1 MNSIHRCDGLCE
13 KTDKMHQL
21 SCPSD
26 TKFYLYSDKSKN
38 VTMELVMIL
47 KGDDKNEFHEN
58 IFYVSWVD
66 ICLGIE
72 CLTRKSS
79 C

>member
-1 MNSIHRCDGLCE
+1 MVYV
-13 KTDKMHQL
+13 KKQ
-21 SCPSD
+21 
-26 TKFYLYSDKSKN
+26 TKCTNLVVQVDNEFYLYSDKSKN

-58 IFYVSWVD
+58 IFNVSW
-66 ICLGIE
+66 INFCLGIE